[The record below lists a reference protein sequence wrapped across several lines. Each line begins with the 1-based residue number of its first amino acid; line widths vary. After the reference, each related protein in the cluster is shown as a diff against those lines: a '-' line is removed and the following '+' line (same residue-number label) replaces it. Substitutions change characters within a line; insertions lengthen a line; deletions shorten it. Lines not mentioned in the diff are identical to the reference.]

1 MRLNAVKRSA
11 AVLVSGAALFLT
23 LGAGCENG
31 GGGDGDDNPG
41 VENTQ
46 DNDGDN
52 GGDNEQDG
60 EQGEDQE
67 GDEGN

>member
-1 MRLNAVKRSA
+1 MRLNVVKRSV

-23 LGAGCENG
+23 LGAGCES

-46 DNDGDN
+46 DNEGD
-52 GGDNEQDG
+52 EQDG
-60 EQGEDQE
+60 EQGDEE

>member
-1 MRLNAVKRSA
+1 MRLNAVKRSL
-11 AVLVSGAALFLT
+11 AVLVSGGALFLT
-23 LGAGCENG
+23 LGAGCEG

-46 DNDGDN
+46 DNEGDN
-52 GGDNEQDG
+52 GGDEQDG
-60 EQGEDQE
+60 DQGDDQD